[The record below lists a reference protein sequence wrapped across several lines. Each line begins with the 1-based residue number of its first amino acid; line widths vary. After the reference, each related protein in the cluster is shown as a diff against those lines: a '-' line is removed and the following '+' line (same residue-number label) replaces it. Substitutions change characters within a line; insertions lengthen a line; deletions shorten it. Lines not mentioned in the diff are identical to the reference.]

1 MKLVVLATCCAMLLA
16 ACGGSGKSGGRQ
28 AAYDAGLKFSKCMR
42 AHGLSNFPDP
52 SDGGGGIQIPVGD
65 ASSPAFRSAQNACAK
80 LLPGSGFLG
89 QASEAQKQNMLH
101 MAQCMRAHGLA
112 SFPDPVSKPP
122 SPGAGLG
129 LAFGRP
135 GAFIAIPQSMLNS
148 PDFNQAASACG
159 LPGAGRGRGPKA
171 SQAPLPKP

>member
-1 MKLVVLATCCAMLLA
+1 MKPVVLAMCCAVLLA
-16 ACGGSGKSGGRQ
+16 ACGGSGKANGHQ
-28 AAYDAGLKFSKCMR
+28 AAYDAGLKFAKCMR

-52 SDGGGGIQIPVGD
+52 SGGGGGIQIPVGD
-65 ASSPAFRSAQNACAK
+65 ASSPAFQSAQKACSK
-80 LLPGSGFLG
+80 DLPGPGFLG
-89 QASEAQKQNMLH
+89 PASEAQKQNMLH

-148 PDFNQAASACG
+148 PDFNRAASACG
-159 LPGAGRGRGPKA
+159 LPGAGRLAGRA
-171 SQAPLPKP
+171 SRAPAASKQ